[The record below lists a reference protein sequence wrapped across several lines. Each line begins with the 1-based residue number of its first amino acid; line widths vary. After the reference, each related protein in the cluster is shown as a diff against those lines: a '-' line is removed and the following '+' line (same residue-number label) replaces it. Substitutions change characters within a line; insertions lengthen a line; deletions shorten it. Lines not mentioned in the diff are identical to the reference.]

1 MISKNKIKYLCSLK
15 KKKFRIQNKST
26 ILEGLRLIE
35 QAMDFNADIKSIWVL
50 KDRLVDNQKFI
61 NKVRLKNISLYE
73 INDKELKLISDT
85 KNSQGYIAEVSI
97 HRYLDN
103 VSIDSINNNIVIL
116 DNISDPGNIG
126 TILRTC
132 AWYGIKS
139 IILTS
144 DSSDPFNL
152 KCIRSGMGAHFY
164 FNHIIILNNRDLKNN
179 LKDYNFEVLCA
190 DLDGEDINSIDI
202 AKKWA
207 LILGSEAHGISNE
220 FKNFNKITIN
230 KYGNIESLNVSV
242 ATGIILNTLIKP

>member
-15 KKKFRIQNKST
+15 QKKFRIQNTST
-26 ILEGLRLIE
+26 LLEGLRLIE
-35 QAMDFNADIKSIWVL
+35 QAIDFNADIKSIWIL
-50 KDRLVDNQKFI
+50 KNKLAENQKFI
-61 NKVRLKNISLYE
+61 NKVKLKNIPLYE
-73 INDKELKLISDT
+73 INEKELKLISDT

-97 HRYLDN
+97 HKYLDN
-103 VSIDSINNNIVIL
+103 FSMNSMINNVVIL

-132 AWYGIKS
+132 AWYGVKS

-144 DSSDPFNL
+144 HSSDPFNL

-164 FNHIIILNNRDLKNN
+164 FDHLTVLDNKDLKNN
-179 LKDYNFEVLCA
+179 LKEYNFKVICA
-190 DLDGEDINSIDI
+190 DLDGKDINSINI
-202 AKKWA
+202 PKKWA

-220 FKNFNKITIN
+220 FKDCEKITIN

-242 ATGIILNTLIKP
+242 AAGIILNRLI